1 MNSSYRHI
9 GNIKGGIFLIGVF
22 LVIGL
27 FSYTRYLSSELREDN
42 REVVKL
48 YAEIIAETVKD
59 DSNTNI
65 DFIFENIIK
74 KVKFPIIQSGRNK
87 NPQLWTNLPENIDSD
102 RDRLKLILSMDKINK
117 PIPLVFDDKI
127 NGPITFG
134 YLHYGDSRLIQKIQI
149 WTYIE
154 LLSIGIFILFGFIGF
169 SFIRNSEKQH
179 IWVGLSRE
187 TAHQLGTPVSALL
200 GWLDYL
206 KNDNS
211 NIEKILPEMESDI
224 ERLQQVNRRFSKMGS
239 KPEMEFFD
247 LSKRIESVLSY
258 LNRRIPT
265 LGKKVDLV
273 NDIDPDIK
281 IMANGTLISWTIE
294 NLIRNSI
301 DSISGEAGLIR
312 ISMSQDQNN
321 VKIRISDNGCGV
333 PKKDWKN
340 IFRPGFSTKKS
351 GWGLGLSL
359 CQRIINE
366 VHKGDIYVLE
376 SRINSGTVFEI
387 NIPSG

>member
-87 NPQLWTNLPENIDSD
+87 SPQLWTNLPENIDSD
-102 RDRLKLILSMDKINK
+102 SDRLKLILSMDEINK
-117 PIPLVFDDKI
+117 PIPLIFDDKI

-224 ERLQQVNRRFSKMGS
+224 ERLQQVSRRFSKMGS

-247 LSKRIESVLSY
+247 LSKRIESVLFY

-312 ISMSQDQNN
+312 LSMNQDQNN

-376 SRINSGTVFEI
+376 SSINSGTVFEI

>member
-1 MNSSYRHI
+1 MASYRHI

-74 KVKFPIIQSGRNK
+74 KVKFPIIQSDRNS
-87 NPQLWTNLPENIDSD
+87 NPQLWTNLPENINSDS
-102 RDRLKLILSMDKINK
+102 DRLKLILSMDKINK

-154 LLSIGIFILFGFIGF
+154 ILSIGIFILFGFIGF

-224 ERLQQVNRRFSKMGS
+224 ERLQQVSRRFSKMGS

-247 LSKRIESVLSY
+247 LSKRVESVLSY

-265 LGKKVDLV
+265 LGKKVELV

-281 IMANGTLISWTIE
+281 IRANGTLISWAIE

-301 DSISGEAGLIR
+301 DSISGETGLIR
-312 ISMSQDQNN
+312 LSMSQDQNN

-340 IFRPGFSTKKS
+340 IFRPGFSKKKS

-359 CQRIINE
+359 CQRIINK
-366 VHKGDIYVLE
+366 VHKGNIYVLE
-376 SRINSGTVFEI
+376 SRINSGTIFEI
-387 NIPSG
+387 NIPSK

>member
-1 MNSSYRHI
+1 MRAPYRHI
-9 GNIKGGIFLIGVF
+9 GNIKGGIFLIGIF

-27 FSYTRYLSSELREDN
+27 LSYTRYLSSELREDN

-48 YAEIIAETVKD
+48 YAEIIAATVKD
-59 DSNTNI
+59 DSNKNI
-65 DFIFENIIK
+65 NFIFENIIK
-74 KVKFPIIQSGRNK
+74 KVKFPIIQSDQDK

-102 RDRLKLILSMDKINK
+102 DDRFQMILSMDKINE
-117 PIPLVFDDKI
+117 PIPLIFNDKSS
-127 NGPITFG
+127 GPITFG

-154 LLSIGIFILFGFIGF
+154 LLSIGLFIFFGFIGF
-169 SFIRNSEKQH
+169 SFIRNSEKHH
-179 IWVGLSRE
+179 IWVGMSRE

-200 GWLDYL
+200 GWLDNL
-206 KNDNS
+206 KDDSS
-211 NIEKILPEMESDI
+211 NIEKIIPELESDI
-224 ERLQQVNRRFSKMGS
+224 ERLQQVSRRFSKMGS
-239 KPEMEFFD
+239 MPEMEYFD
-247 LSKRIESVLSY
+247 LSERVEKVLSY

-265 LGKKVDLV
+265 LGKKVELV
-273 NDIDPDIK
+273 NDITPDIK
-281 IMANGTLISWTIE
+281 IRANGTLISWAIE

-301 DSISGEAGLIR
+301 DCIDDESGLIR
-312 ISMSQDQNN
+312 ISMSQEEYK

-366 VHKGDIYVLE
+366 VHNGEIYILE
-376 SRINSGTVFEI
+376 SNIDSGTVFEI
-387 NIPSG
+387 NIPSE

>member
-87 NPQLWTNLPENIDSD
+87 NAQLWTNLPENIDSD
-102 RDRLKLILSMDKINK
+102 SDRLKLILSMDKINK
-117 PIPLVFDDKI
+117 PIPLVFHDKI

-154 LLSIGIFILFGFIGF
+154 LLSIGIFIFFGFIGF

-224 ERLQQVNRRFSKMGS
+224 ERLQQVSRRFSKMGS
-239 KPEMEFFD
+239 KPEIEFFD
-247 LSKRIESVLSY
+247 LSKRIEGVLFY

-312 ISMSQDQNN
+312 LSMSQDQNN

-376 SRINSGTVFEI
+376 SKINSGTVFEI

>member
-1 MNSSYRHI
+1 MRAPYRHI
-9 GNIKGGIFLIGVF
+9 GNIKGGIFLIGIF

-27 FSYTRYLSSELREDN
+27 LSYTRYLSSELREDN

-48 YAEIIAETVKD
+48 YAEIIAATVKD

-65 DFIFENIIK
+65 NFIFENIIK
-74 KVKFPIIQSGRNK
+74 KVKFPIIQSDQDK

-102 RDRLKLILSMDKINK
+102 GDRLQMILSMDKINE
-117 PIPLVFDDKI
+117 PIPLIFNDKSS
-127 NGPITFG
+127 GPITFG

-154 LLSIGIFILFGFIGF
+154 LLSIGLFIFFGFIGF

-179 IWVGLSRE
+179 IWVGMSRE

-200 GWLDYL
+200 GWLDHL
-206 KNDNS
+206 KDDSS
-211 NIEKILPEMESDI
+211 NIEKIIPELESDI
-224 ERLQQVNRRFSKMGS
+224 ERLQQVSRRFSKMGS
-239 KPEMEFFD
+239 MPEMEYFD
-247 LSKRIESVLSY
+247 LSERVEKVLSY

-265 LGKKVDLV
+265 LGKKVELV
-273 NDIDPDIK
+273 NDITPDIK
-281 IMANGTLISWTIE
+281 IRANGTLISWAIE

-301 DSISGEAGLIR
+301 DCIDDESGLIR
-312 ISMSQDQNN
+312 ISMSQEEYK

-366 VHKGDIYVLE
+366 VHNGEIYILE
-376 SRINSGTVFEI
+376 SNIDSGTVFEI
-387 NIPSG
+387 NIPSE

>member
-102 RDRLKLILSMDKINK
+102 SDRLKLILSMDKINK

-200 GWLDYL
+200 GWLDYI
-206 KNDNS
+206 KIDNS

-247 LSKRIESVLSY
+247 LSKKVESVLSY

-301 DSISGEAGLIR
+301 DSISGEAGSIR

>member
-102 RDRLKLILSMDKINK
+102 SDRLKLILSMDEINK
-117 PIPLVFDDKI
+117 PIPLIFDDKI

-224 ERLQQVNRRFSKMGS
+224 ERLQQVSRRFSKMGS

-247 LSKRIESVLSY
+247 LSKRIESVLFY

-312 ISMSQDQNN
+312 LSMNQDQNN

-376 SRINSGTVFEI
+376 SKINSGTVFEI

>member
-9 GNIKGGIFLIGVF
+9 GNIKGGIFLTGVF

-27 FSYTRYLSSELREDN
+27 FSYTRYLSSELRDDN

-87 NPQLWTNLPENIDSD
+87 NAQLWTNLPENIDSD
-102 RDRLKLILSMDKINK
+102 SDRLKLILSMDKINK
-117 PIPLVFDDKI
+117 PIPLVFHDKI

-154 LLSIGIFILFGFIGF
+154 LLSIGIFIFFGFIGF

-224 ERLQQVNRRFSKMGS
+224 ERLQQVSRRFSKMGS

-247 LSKRIESVLSY
+247 LSKRIEGVLFY

-376 SRINSGTVFEI
+376 SSINSGTVFEI

>member
-87 NPQLWTNLPENIDSD
+87 SPQLWTNLPENIDSD
-102 RDRLKLILSMDKINK
+102 SDRLKLILSMDEINK
-117 PIPLVFDDKI
+117 PIPLIFDDKI

-247 LSKRIESVLSY
+247 LSKRVGSVLSY

-265 LGKKVDLV
+265 LGKKVNLV

-312 ISMSQDQNN
+312 LSMSQDQNN

>member
-9 GNIKGGIFLIGVF
+9 GNIKGGIFLIGVL

-102 RDRLKLILSMDKINK
+102 SDRLKLVLSMDKINK

-265 LGKKVDLV
+265 LGKKVELV

-312 ISMSQDQNN
+312 LSMSQDQNN

>member
-1 MNSSYRHI
+1 MIASYRHI

-27 FSYTRYLSSELREDN
+27 FSYTSYLSSQLREDN

-48 YAEIIAETVKD
+48 YAEIIAATVKD

-65 DFIFENIIK
+65 DFIFDNIIK
-74 KVKFPIIQSGRNK
+74 KVKFPIIQSDRNK
-87 NPQLWTNLPENIDSD
+87 NPQLWTNLPSNISSASE
-102 RDRLKLILSMDKINK
+102 RIKLISSMDNINK
-117 PIPLVFDDKI
+117 PIPLVFNDKT

-134 YLHYGDSRLIQKIQI
+134 YLHYGDSKLIQKIQI
-149 WTYIE
+149 WTYLE
-154 LLSIGIFILFGFIGF
+154 LLFIGIFILFGFFGF

-179 IWVGLSRE
+179 IWIGLSRE

-200 GWLDYL
+200 GWLDHL
-206 KNDNS
+206 KSDNVDV
-211 NIEKILPEMESDI
+211 EKIIPELESDI
-224 ERLQQVNRRFSKMGS
+224 ERLQQVSRRFSKMGS
-239 KPEMEFFD
+239 NPKMEYFD
-247 LSKRIESVLSY
+247 LSKRVESILDY

-265 LGKKVDLV
+265 LGKKVELI
-273 NDIDPDIK
+273 NDIDADIEIK
-281 IMANGTLISWTIE
+281 ANGTLISWAIE
-294 NLIRNSI
+294 NIIRNSI
-301 DSISGEAGLIR
+301 DSIINDSGLIR
-312 ISMSQDQNN
+312 ISMNQDDNK

-340 IFRPGFSTKKS
+340 IFRPGFSTKRS

-366 VHKGDIYVLE
+366 VHKGNIYILK
-376 SRINSGTVFEI
+376 SNRDTGTIFEI
-387 NIPSG
+387 NIPSS

>member
-1 MNSSYRHI
+1 MISSYRHI
-9 GNIKGGIFLIGVF
+9 GNIKGGIFLIGIL

-27 FSYTRYLSSELREDN
+27 FSYTSHLSSQLREDN
-42 REVVKL
+42 RQIVKL
-48 YAEIIAETVKD
+48 YAEIIAATVKD

-65 DFIFENIIK
+65 DFVFDNIIK
-74 KVKFPIIQSGRNK
+74 KVKFPIIQSDRNK
-87 NPQLWTNLPENIDSD
+87 VPQLWTNLPTDISSMSD
-102 RDRLKLILSMDKINK
+102 RRTLLVSMDKINN
-117 PIPLVFDDKI
+117 PIPLIFNDKVS
-127 NGPITFG
+127 GPITFG
-134 YLHYGDSRLIQKIQI
+134 YLHYGDSKLIQKIQI

-154 LLSIGIFILFGFIGF
+154 LFSIGIFVLFGFFGF

-179 IWVGLSRE
+179 IWIGLSRE

-200 GWLDYL
+200 GWLDLL
-206 KNDNS
+206 KNDNA
-211 NIEKILPEMESDI
+211 IVKKIIPELESDI
-224 ERLQQVNRRFSKMGS
+224 ERLQQVSRRFSKMGS
-239 KPEMEFFD
+239 NPEIEYFD
-247 LSKRIESVLSY
+247 LSKRVEDVLNY

-265 LGKKVDLV
+265 LGKKVELI
-273 NDIDPDIK
+273 NDIEKNISIK
-281 IMANGTLISWTIE
+281 ANGTLISWAIE

-301 DSISGEAGLIR
+301 DSITNDSGLIR
-312 ISMSQDQNN
+312 ISMNQGYNN

-366 VHKGDIYVLE
+366 VHKGSIYILE
-376 SRINSGTVFEI
+376 SNKGAGTVFEI
-387 NIPSG
+387 NIPSL

>member
-1 MNSSYRHI
+1 MISSYRHI
-9 GNIKGGIFLIGVF
+9 GNIKGGIFLIGII

-27 FSYTRYLSSELREDN
+27 FSYTSHLSSQLREDN
-42 REVVKL
+42 RQVVKL
-48 YAEIIAETVKD
+48 YAEIIAATVKD

-65 DFIFENIIK
+65 DFVFDNIIK
-74 KVKFPIIQSGRNK
+74 KVKFPIIQSDRNK
-87 NPQLWTNLPENIDSD
+87 DPQLWTNLPSD
-102 RDRLKLILSMDKINK
+102 ISSMRDRRKLLESMDKINN
-117 PIPLVFDDKI
+117 PIPLVFSDKVSD
-127 NGPITFG
+127 PITFG
-134 YLHYGDSRLIQKIQI
+134 YLHYGDSKLIQKIQI

-154 LLSIGIFILFGFIGF
+154 LVSIGVFIFFGFFGF

-179 IWVGLSRE
+179 IWIGLSRE

-200 GWLDYL
+200 GWLDHL
-206 KNDNS
+206 KNKDIS
-211 NIEKILPEMESDI
+211 VEKIIPELESDI
-224 ERLQQVNRRFSKMGS
+224 ERLQQVSRRFSKMGS
-239 KPEMEFFD
+239 NPEIEYFD
-247 LSKRIESVLSY
+247 LSKRVEDVLNY

-265 LGKKVDLV
+265 LGKKVELI
-273 NDIDPDIK
+273 NDIEKNISIK
-281 IMANGTLISWTIE
+281 ANGTLISWAIE

-301 DSISGEAGLIR
+301 DSITNDSGLIR
-312 ISMSQDQNN
+312 ISMNQGYDN

-366 VHKGDIYVLE
+366 VHKGNIYILE
-376 SRINSGTVFEI
+376 SKKDNGTIFEI
-387 NIPSG
+387 NIPCL

>member
-9 GNIKGGIFLIGVF
+9 GNIKGGIFLTGVF

-27 FSYTRYLSSELREDN
+27 FSYTRHLSSELRDDN

-74 KVKFPIIQSGRNK
+74 KVKFPIIQSGGNK
-87 NPQLWTNLPENIDSD
+87 NPQLWTNLPDNIDSD
-102 RDRLKLILSMDKINK
+102 SDRLKLILSMDKINK

-200 GWLDYL
+200 GWLDYI

-224 ERLQQVNRRFSKMGS
+224 ERLQQVSRRFSKMGS

-247 LSKRIESVLSY
+247 LSKRIEGVLFY

-376 SRINSGTVFEI
+376 SSINSGTVFEI

>member
-102 RDRLKLILSMDKINK
+102 SDRLKLILSMDKINK

-200 GWLDYL
+200 GWLDYI
-206 KNDNS
+206 KNDTS

-312 ISMSQDQNN
+312 LSMSQDQNN

>member
-102 RDRLKLILSMDKINK
+102 SDRLKLVLSMDKINK

-258 LNRRIPT
+258 LNHRIPT

-312 ISMSQDQNN
+312 LSMSQDQNN

-376 SRINSGTVFEI
+376 SSINSGTVFEI

>member
-102 RDRLKLILSMDKINK
+102 SDRLKLILSMDKINK

-224 ERLQQVNRRFSKMGS
+224 ERLQQVSRRFSKMGS
-239 KPEMEFFD
+239 KPEIEFFD
-247 LSKRIESVLSY
+247 LSKRIEGVLFY

-312 ISMSQDQNN
+312 LSMSQDQNN